1 MFNNIGGKIKGLAYT
16 VAVLGIIAS
25 VIGAIVLWAANSRYN
40 NTVGTGFI
48 VLFGGCIGSWVGGF
62 FTYGF
67 GELIDQQA
75 AIISCL
81 RKPTKAVAEPNKT
94 ADALA
99 PAQKITASPI
109 NLNTAWTCPKCGSNN
124 AAGQLTCK
132 GCGRYK

>member
-1 MFNNIGGKIKGLAYT
+1 MFDNIGGKIKGLAYT

-25 VIGAIVLWAANSRYN
+25 VVGAIVLWAANSYYN

-48 VLFGGCIGSWVGGF
+48 VLIGGCIGSWVSGF

-75 AIISCL
+75 TIISYL
-81 RKPTKAVAEPNKT
+81 RKPIKVVEEPHETTNSP
-94 ADALA
+94 A
-99 PAQKITASPI
+99 PARKNTASPI